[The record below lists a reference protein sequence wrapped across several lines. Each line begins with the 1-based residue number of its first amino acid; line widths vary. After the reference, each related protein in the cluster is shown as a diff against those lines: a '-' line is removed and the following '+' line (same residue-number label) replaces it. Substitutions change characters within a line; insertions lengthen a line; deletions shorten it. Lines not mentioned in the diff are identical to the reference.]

1 MQEMY
6 NVYMHRNATTGNPFY
21 IGCGKGDRYLRTSNK
36 TKRYYALAG
45 EGAPITQ
52 ILAADIPT
60 KALALELEDLVISMV
75 RDDYELANYGTNS
88 EVASQNGKKGYAIR
102 TEYNGSLKQK
112 EDLKRAR
119 ALAPSTNGINALKRA
134 RETMTPERKR
144 EIAQIRANKR
154 WDKYRALKNSP

>member
-1 MQEMY
+1 MY
-6 NVYMHRNATTGNPFY
+6 KVYMHRNAITGNPFY
-21 IGCGKGDRYLRTSNK
+21 IGCGKGDRYLRTTSK

-45 EGAPITQ
+45 EEAPITQ
-52 ILAADIPT
+52 ILVSDIPT
-60 KALALELEDLVISMV
+60 KDLALELEDLVISMI
-75 RDDYELANYGTNS
+75 REDYELANYGTNS
-88 EVASQNGKKGYAIR
+88 EVAAHNGKNGYAQR

-119 ALAPSTNGINALKRA
+119 SLAPSTNGINALNRV